1 MLQVFNEEHKILSGR
16 CQRPPTD
23 NIISGEKQG
32 GPLSN
37 FIVKW
42 VLYWPTMLIPSCL
55 YGEYPLKPL
64 YKSFFLPYPSRYLF
78 VRFFPV
84 CFFFF
89 FFFFSLHIK
98 QYNTLLLDCLLHHLV
113 FWHSK
118 RAIACGIAAVFKKR
132 SFTSV
137 RVSEVTVLV
146 FALVAK
152 ATIFFNRMIE
162 SAVQTSAVVAS
173 ATSNTRS

>member
-1 MLQVFNEEHKILSGR
+1 MLQVFNEEHKKILSRR

-37 FIVKW
+37 FIVTW

-55 YGEYPLKPL
+55 YGEYPLQPL
-64 YKSFFLPYPSRYLF
+64 YKSFFHPYPSRYLF

-89 FFFFSLHIK
+89 FFFFLYTLNNIIHYCWTACSITWSSGTAKERLLVESLLFSK
-98 QYNTLLLDCLLHHLV
+98 SALSRPSGCL
-113 FWHSK
+113 K
-118 RAIACGIAAVFKKR
+118 
-132 SFTSV
+132 
-137 RVSEVTVLV
+137 
-146 FALVAK
+146 
-152 ATIFFNRMIE
+152 
-162 SAVQTSAVVAS
+162 
-173 ATSNTRS
+173 